1 MEGPPWC
8 AGCTAQLSDD
18 DLYSPGLR
26 DPANPNT
33 RYRLRGD
40 RDHLPT
46 HSNLHNDL
54 ILIHRTNADY
64 HRSQSNSEELQQVTH
79 GILPDYRPLTTYINT
94 PSAANLNGTIERY
107 QYDRY
112 QRRGGR
118 LPQGDHH
125 LDFTC
130 NSPNITNMH
139 PGNPY
144 RQWFHNTVSH
154 SPYSFGEATDHYN
167 QWISDPDYG
176 PNPRL
181 HNRDDESP
189 PYLPQTRNSPSPPA
203 SPDYEAESPPP
214 SKTP

>member
-18 DLYSPGLR
+18 DLHSPGLR

-79 GILPDYRPLTTYINT
+79 GILPDYRPLTTDINT

-107 QYDRY
+107 QYDRGCPCHTLSTDSKPFP
-112 QRRGGR
+112 R
-118 LPQGDHH
+118 
-125 LDFTC
+125 
-130 NSPNITNMH
+130 
-139 PGNPY
+139 NPDLGTADM
-144 RQWFHNTVSH
+144 QVAVW
-154 SPYSFGEATDHYN
+154 
-167 QWISDPDYG
+167 
-176 PNPRL
+176 
-181 HNRDDESP
+181 
-189 PYLPQTRNSPSPPA
+189 A
-203 SPDYEAESPPP
+203 SQ
-214 SKTP
+214 